1 MIRERYKNFFKV
13 AATTEHREVLG
24 FFSAQVTKLAALN
37 DEDRIVRFIKEA
49 FVSEEAVVVERLAK
63 IAEAFVK
70 CGSDEEKLAF
80 SPLLSGLQQT
90 LALKPIEELKRQHEE
105 EAHRHEAIRNSL
117 RQLVQTNPALAAD
130 PQGLAQHF
138 EVMTRF
144 APDVAA
150 EPTLAGN
157 ILGQLH
163 KLGPGSMTHQL
174 VGELQKMQQIQD
186 AGRESRQK
194 QVIEAISPF
203 TRIQG

>member
-1 MIRERYKNFFKV
+1 MIRDRYKSFFKV
-13 AATTEHREVLG
+13 ADTAEHRRTLG
-24 FFSAQVTKLAALN
+24 FFSAQVTKLASLN
-37 DEDRIVRFIKEA
+37 DGDRVVRFIKEA
-49 FVSEEAVVVERLAK
+49 FAKEEPIVVERLAK

-70 CGSDEEKLAF
+70 CGSPEEKLAF
-80 SPLLSGLQQT
+80 SPLLAGLQQT
-90 LALKPIEELKRQHEE
+90 LALQPIEHLKRQHEE
-105 EAHRHEAIRNSL
+105 EAHRQEAIRGSL
-117 RQLVQTNPALAAD
+117 AQIVKSNPALAAD

-163 KLGPGSMTHQL
+163 KLGPGSMTHSL
-174 VGELQKMQQIQD
+174 VAELQKMQQIQD
-186 AGRESRQK
+186 AARQDKHKQIIES
-194 QVIEAISPF
+194 ISPF

>member
-1 MIRERYKNFFKV
+1 MIRDKYKSLFKT
-13 AATTEHREVLG
+13 AESANHRRAVG
-24 FFSAQVTKLAALN
+24 VFSAQVTKLAALN
-37 DEDRIVRFIKEA
+37 DEARVVRFVKEA
-49 FVSEEAVVVERLAK
+49 FSKEEPIVVERLAK

-70 CGSDEEKLAF
+70 CGSAEEKLAF
-80 SPLLSGLQQT
+80 SPLLAGLQQT
-90 LALKPIEELKRQHEE
+90 LALQPLEELKRQREE
-105 EAHRHEAIRNSL
+105 EAHRMEAIKSSL
-117 RQLVQTNPALAAD
+117 SQLVKSNPALAAD

-163 KLGPGSMTHQL
+163 KMGPGAMTHQM
-174 VGELQKMQQIQD
+174 VAELQKMQQIQD
-186 AGRESRQK
+186 ASRHERHK
-194 QVIEAISPF
+194 QVVESVAPF

>member
-1 MIRERYKNFFKV
+1 MIRDRYNSFFKT
-13 AATTEHREVLG
+13 ATTAEHRRNLG
-24 FFSAQVTKLAALN
+24 VFAAQVTKLAALN
-37 DEDRIVRFIKEA
+37 DESKMTRFIKEA
-49 FVSEEAVVVERLAK
+49 FSGEEPIVIERLAK

-70 CGSDEEKLAF
+70 CGSAEEKLAF
-80 SPLLSGLQQT
+80 SPLLAGLQQT
-90 LALKPIEELKRQHEE
+90 LALQPIEELKRQREE

-117 RQLVQTNPALAAD
+117 AQIVQSNPALAAD

-163 KLGPGSMTHQL
+163 KLGPGSMTHSL
-174 VGELQKMQQIQD
+174 VAELQKMQQIQD
-186 AGRESRQK
+186 AQRAEKQK

>member
-1 MIRERYKNFFKV
+1 MIRDRYKNFFKT
-13 AATTEHREVLG
+13 AATAEHRQVLG
-24 FFSAQVTKLAALN
+24 LFSAQVTKLAAAN
-37 DEDRIVRFIKEA
+37 DEDRIIKFIKAA
-49 FVSEEAVVVERLAK
+49 FFAEEPIVVERLAK

-90 LALKPIEELKRQHEE
+90 LALQPIEELKRQRAE
-105 EAHRHEAIRNSL
+105 EAHRHEAIKASL
-117 RQLVQTNPALAAD
+117 QQIVRSNPALAAD

-150 EPTLAGN
+150 EPTLARN

-174 VGELQKMQQIQD
+174 VAELQKMQQAQD
-186 AGRESRQK
+186 AGRDQK
-194 QVIEAISPF
+194 HKQMIEAISPF